1 MYLKLSPK
9 KCFKVHLLWVSK
21 ILQLQVKFDTLD
33 SRSRENLELKSC
45 VILHFSKLPSCLVS
59 NSKKSSFEADII
71 ISTL

>member
-9 KCFKVHLLWVSK
+9 KCFKVHLSWVSK

-45 VILHFSKLPSCLVS
+45 VILHFSKCLPV
-59 NSKKSSFEADII
+59 
-71 ISTL
+71 